1 MKEPNLLSVYGG
13 GERRHPWLAQ
23 GHNLKTT
30 EKPSHPESNKRAF
43 GKWAR
48 RNHDKPG
55 HTQTRRYRF
64 PFLASSSLG
73 KPWQGHKWCLFTQ
86 EGIGNNPTPEEE
98 KESKRS
104 ETPCSILVES
114 SLPFEDAWQARVHLP
129 STPASPVEATGSLLL
144 AFPLVTILQHPPRP
158 PPPQQQWQ
166 QSWTDPKNS
175 S

>member
-1 MKEPNLLSVYGG
+1 MKE
-13 GERRHPWLAQ
+13 ERRHPWLAQ

-43 GKWAR
+43 GRWAR

-73 KPWQGHKWCLFTQ
+73 KPWQGRKWCLFTQ

-98 KESKRS
+98 KEKQ
-104 ETPCSILVES
+104 EKWNTLLDLGGIFTPFWGHLASQGTSSFNPSIS
-114 SLPFEDAWQARVHLP
+114 GRGHRQPPSRLPAGHHP
-129 STPASPVEATGSLLL
+129 SASAAATTT
-144 AFPLVTILQHPPRP
+144 AAAVTAILNRP
-158 PPPQQQWQ
+158 KKLQLIK
-166 QSWTDPKNS
+166 DK
-175 S
+175 